1 MNVVPRNSPRRNGI
15 FPVTKTLRVVV
26 PNLTAVT
33 MATVFAEAAALGD
46 GPADG
51 GAEFRLSLEDV
62 KFVDPYGLVGLWCV
76 LRHLKRRYHAV
87 VVIPPTDLDLQG
99 YLHRMNF
106 PAVTAPTAVLEGGF
120 GGRGATGPSDVLL
133 ELTSIEQ
140 QADVEQVLRTILG
153 RIRRILESELG
164 YGERDVTAFCTVL
177 SEACMNICDHSGD
190 IGVVAAQRYTQRGGT
205 GYVIVGVA
213 DLGIGIRQSL
223 ATRYRHA
230 ERWSHIQAIV
240 NALQKEYS
248 RHPDRGLGLFMV
260 SRIVGA
266 YRGSLHIRSGDA
278 RLYLR
283 HRGHRLVAGPFPGT
297 QLAISLSARGTQE
310 RA

>member
-1 MNVVPRNSPRRNGI
+1 M
-15 FPVTKTLRVVV
+15 KTLRVVK

-33 MATVFAEAAALGD
+33 MDTVFAEAAALGD
-46 GPADG
+46 GPSG
-51 GAEFRLSLEDV
+51 GGTEELKVILEDV
-62 KFVDPYGLVGLWCV
+62 KFIDPYGLAGLWCV
-76 LRHLKRRYHAV
+76 LRFLKRRHRAI
-87 VVIPPTDLDLQG
+87 VVIPPTDPQLQG

-106 PAVTAPTAVLEGGF
+106 PAATAPMAVLDGSV
-120 GGRGATGPSDVLL
+120 GRHGASGPSDVLL

-153 RIRRILESELG
+153 RIRRILEGELG

-283 HRGHRLVAGPFPGT
+283 HRAHRLVAGPFPGT

>member
-1 MNVVPRNSPRRNGI
+1 M
-15 FPVTKTLRVVV
+15 KDLRVGV
-26 PNLTAVT
+26 PSLTAVT
-33 MATVFAEAAALGD
+33 MDTVFAEAAALVE

-51 GAEFRLSLEDV
+51 GAEALRLSLDEV
-62 KFVDPYGLVGLWCV
+62 QFIDPYGLVGLWCV
-76 LRHLKRRYHAV
+76 LRYLKRRHHAV
-87 VVIPPTDLDLQG
+87 VVIPPRDRELQG

-106 PAVTAPTAVLEGGF
+106 PAVTAPIAVLDGSV

-133 ELTSIEQ
+133 EMTPIEQ
-140 QADVEQVLRTILG
+140 QADVEQVLRTMLG

-177 SEACMNICDHSGD
+177 SETCTNILDHSED

-205 GYVIVGVA
+205 RYVVVGVA

-240 NALQKEYS
+240 NALHKEYS

-260 SRIVGA
+260 SKIVGA
-266 YRGSLHIRSGDA
+266 YRGSLHLRSGDA

-283 HRGHRLVAGPFPGT
+283 HRARRLAAGPFPGT
-297 QLAISLSARGTQE
+297 QLAISLSARGAQK
-310 RA
+310 RP

>member
-1 MNVVPRNSPRRNGI
+1 MR
-15 FPVTKTLRVVV
+15 TLRVAV

-33 MATVFAEAAALGD
+33 MDAVFAEAAALGD

-51 GAEFRLSLEDV
+51 AAEELRLSLEDV
-62 KFVDPYGLVGLWCV
+62 RFIDPYGLVGLWCV
-76 LRHLKRRYHAV
+76 LRYLQRRHPAIT
-87 VVIPPTDLDLQG
+87 VIPPTDRELQG
-99 YLHRMNF
+99 YLRRMSF
-106 PAVTAPTAVLEGGF
+106 AAGTAPGAGLEGTG
-120 GGRGATGPSDVLL
+120 GGRGASGPSDVLL
-133 ELTSIEQ
+133 ELTPIEQ
-140 QADVEQVLRTILG
+140 QADVEKVIRNMLG
-153 RIRRILESELG
+153 RVRRILESELG

-177 SEACMNICDHSGD
+177 AEACTNICDRSED
-190 IGVVAAQRYTQRGGT
+190 RGVVAAQRYTQRGGT
-205 GYVIVGVA
+205 RYVVVGVA

-223 ATRYRHA
+223 ATRYRQA
-230 ERWSHIQAIV
+230 ERWSHIQAII

-283 HRGHRLVAGPFPGT
+283 HRARRLAASPFPGT

>member
-1 MNVVPRNSPRRNGI
+1 M
-15 FPVTKTLRVVV
+15 KTLRVGV

-33 MATVFAEAAALGD
+33 MDPVFAQAAALVEGST
-46 GPADG
+46 AG
-51 GAEFRLSLEDV
+51 GAGELRFSLEEV
-62 KFVDPYGLVGLWCV
+62 RFIDPYGLVGLWCV
-76 LRHLKRRYHAV
+76 LRCLRRRYPAV
-87 VVIPPTDLDLQG
+87 AVILPTDPELQG
-99 YLHRMNF
+99 YLRRMNF
-106 PAVTAPTAVLEGGF
+106 RTLAVPVAVPEGT
-120 GGRGATGPSDVLL
+120 GRGRDSSVASDVLL
-133 ELTSIEQ
+133 ELTPIEKH
-140 QADVEQVLRTILG
+140 ADVEQVVRSILG
-153 RIRRILESELG
+153 RVRRILESELG

-177 SEACMNICDHSGD
+177 SEACTNICDHSED
-190 IGVVAAQRYTQRGGT
+190 IGVVAAQRYTQRAGT
-205 GYVIVGVA
+205 RYVVVGVA

-240 NALQKEYS
+240 NALHKEYS

-260 SRIVGA
+260 SKIVGA

-283 HRGHRLVAGPFPGT
+283 HRAQRLAAAPFPGT
-297 QLAISLSARGTQE
+297 QLAISLSGRGTQE

>member
-1 MNVVPRNSPRRNGI
+1 MDP
-15 FPVTKTLRVVV
+15 
-26 PNLTAVT
+26 
-33 MATVFAEAAALGD
+33 VFAQAAARVE

-51 GAEFRLSLEDV
+51 GVEELTLSLEEV
-62 KFVDPYGLVGLWCV
+62 QFIDPYGLVGLWCV
-76 LRHLKRRYHAV
+76 LRYLQRRHPAV
-87 VVIPPTDLDLQG
+87 AVIPPTDRKLQG
-99 YLHRMNF
+99 YLRRMAF
-106 PAVTAPTAVLEGGF
+106 PAGTLPSAALDGDG
-120 GGRGATGPSDVLL
+120 GGRGASGPSDVLL
-133 ELTSIEQ
+133 ELTSTNQ
-140 QADVEQVLRTILG
+140 QADVEQVLRRMLG

-177 SEACMNICDHSGD
+177 AEACTNIVDHSED
-190 IGVVAAQRYTQRGGT
+190 RGVVAAQRYTQRDGAR
-205 GYVIVGVA
+205 YVVVGVA

-223 ATRYRHA
+223 ATRYRQA

-260 SRIVGA
+260 SKIVGA

-283 HRGHRLVAGPFPGT
+283 HRARRLAASPFPGT
-297 QLAISLSARGTQE
+297 QLAISLSARGAQE

>member
-1 MNVVPRNSPRRNGI
+1 M
-15 FPVTKTLRVVV
+15 KDLRVCV
-26 PNLTAVT
+26 PSLTAVT
-33 MATVFAEAAALGD
+33 MDTVFAEAAAVGD
-46 GPADG
+46 GPSGG
-51 GAEFRLSLEDV
+51 GAEEIKVSLEDV
-62 KFVDPYGLVGLWCV
+62 KFIDPYGLVGLWCV
-76 LRHLKRRYHAV
+76 LRYLKRRHHAV

-99 YLHRMNF
+99 YLQRMNF
-106 PAVTAPTAVLEGGF
+106 PVVTARLALLEGSV
-120 GGRGATGPSDVLL
+120 GGRGATGPSEVLL
-133 ELTSIEQ
+133 EMTPIEQ
-140 QADVEQVLRTILG
+140 QADVEKVLRDMLG
-153 RIRRILESELG
+153 RIRRILDSELG
-164 YGERDVTAFCTVL
+164 YGERDVTAFSTVL
-177 SEACMNICDHSGD
+177 SEACTNICDHSED
-190 IGVVAAQRYTQRGGT
+190 IGVVAAQRYTQRDGT
-205 GYVIVGVA
+205 RYVIVGVA
-213 DLGIGIRQSL
+213 DLGIGIRRSL

-283 HRGHRLVAGPFPGT
+283 HRAHRLVAGPFPGT

>member
-1 MNVVPRNSPRRNGI
+1 
-15 FPVTKTLRVVV
+15 
-26 PNLTAVT
+26 
-33 MATVFAEAAALGD
+33 VFAEAAALGD

-62 KFVDPYGLVGLWCV
+62 KFIDPYGLVALWGV
-76 LRHLKRRYHAV
+76 LRYLKRRYRAV
-87 VVIPPTDLDLQG
+87 VVVPPTDPELQG

-106 PAVTAPTAVLEGGF
+106 PAVTAPIAVLDGSV

-133 ELTSIEQ
+133 ELTPIEQ
-140 QADVEQVLRTILG
+140 QADVEQVLRTVLG
-153 RIRRILESELG
+153 RIRRILERELG

-177 SEACMNICDHSGD
+177 AEACANICDHSED

-205 GYVIVGVA
+205 RYVIVGVA

-230 ERWSHIQAIV
+230 ARWSHIQAIV

-260 SRIVGA
+260 SKIVGA
-266 YRGSLHIRSGDA
+266 YRGSLHLRSGDA

-283 HRGHRLVAGPFPGT
+283 HRARRLAASPFPGT
-297 QLAISLSARGTQE
+297 QLAISLSARGAQK
-310 RA
+310 RP

>member
-1 MNVVPRNSPRRNGI
+1 M
-15 FPVTKTLRVVV
+15 KKLRVVV

-33 MATVFAEAAALGD
+33 MDTVFAEAAAVVEGH
-46 GPADG
+46 ADG
-51 GAEFRLSLEDV
+51 GAEEFRLSLEDV
-62 KFVDPYGLVGLWCV
+62 KFIDPYGLVGLWCV
-76 LRHLKRRYHAV
+76 LRYLKRRYHAV
-87 VVIPPTDLDLQG
+87 VVVPPTDPELQG
-99 YLHRMNF
+99 YLRRMNF
-106 PAVTAPTAVLEGGF
+106 PAVPSPSAVLEGNV
-120 GGRGATGPSDVLL
+120 GGREANGPSDVLL
-133 ELTSIEQ
+133 ELTPIEK
-140 QADVEQVLRTILG
+140 QADVEQVILNVLG
-153 RIRRILESELG
+153 RVRRILESDLG

-177 SEACMNICDHSGD
+177 SEACTNIVDHSD
-190 IGVVAAQRYTQRGGT
+190 DRGVVAAQRYTQRGGAR
-205 GYVIVGVA
+205 YVVVGVA
-213 DLGIGIRQSL
+213 DVGIGIRQSL

-283 HRGHRLVAGPFPGT
+283 HRARRLAASLFPGT
-297 QLAISLSARGTQE
+297 QLAISLSAQSAQE
-310 RA
+310 RP

>member
-1 MNVVPRNSPRRNGI
+1 M
-15 FPVTKTLRVVV
+15 KTLRVVL

-33 MATVFAEAAALGD
+33 IDTVFAEASALGE
-46 GPADG
+46 GPSDG
-51 GAEFRLSLEDV
+51 GAELRLNLEDV
-62 KFVDPYGLVGLWCV
+62 KFIDPYGLVGLWCV
-76 LRHLKRRYHAV
+76 LRYLKQHHSA
-87 VVIPPTDLDLQG
+87 IMMIHPTDPKLQN
-99 YLHRMNF
+99 YLHQMNF
-106 PAVTAPTAVLEGGF
+106 PAVTSPIAVLEGNIKK
-120 GGRGATGPSDVLL
+120 RGTHKPSDVLR
-133 ELTSIEQ
+133 EMTPIEK
-140 QADVEQVLRTILG
+140 QANVEKVLRTMLG
-153 RIRRILESELG
+153 RIRKILERELG

-177 SEACMNICDHSGD
+177 SEACTNICDHSED

-205 GYVIVGVA
+205 RYVVVGVA

-260 SRIVGA
+260 SKIVGD
-266 YRGSLHIRSGDA
+266 YQGSLHLRSGDA

-283 HRGHRLVAGPFPGT
+283 HRARRLAAGPFPGT
-297 QLAISLSARGTQE
+297 QLAISLSARGTQK
-310 RA
+310 RP

>member
-1 MNVVPRNSPRRNGI
+1 M
-15 FPVTKTLRVVV
+15 KALRVGV

-33 MATVFAEAAALGD
+33 MDTVFAEAAALGD

-62 KFVDPYGLVGLWCV
+62 KFIDPYGLVGLWCV

-106 PAVTAPTAVLEGGF
+106 PAVTAPMAVLEGSV

-133 ELTSIEQ
+133 EMTPIEQ
-140 QADVEQVLRTILG
+140 QADVEKVLRNMLG

-177 SEACMNICDHSGD
+177 AEACTNIFDHSED
-190 IGVVAAQRYTQRGGT
+190 IGVVAAQRYTQRGGKRYAEGRRVWISGAHT
-205 GYVIVGVA
+205 A
-213 DLGIGIRQSL
+213 DAVLCGFLVQSEGGGFEGRRIG
-223 ATRYRHA
+223 
-230 ERWSHIQAIV
+230 
-240 NALQKEYS
+240 
-248 RHPDRGLGLFMV
+248 
-260 SRIVGA
+260 RI
-266 YRGSLHIRSGDA
+266 
-278 RLYLR
+278 
-283 HRGHRLVAGPFPGT
+283 PF
-297 QLAISLSARGTQE
+297 R
-310 RA
+310 